1 MEATKEFVDHVILGS
16 HSAKSYIIVEKEMK
30 YQLHCI
36 INRFA
41 LLHEIDVYYSYCS
54 ILSKENQKS
63 LKPSG
68 FSFFPSLRKTLN
80 CMALSFFFCI
90 SRRLF

>member
-54 ILSKENQKS
+54 ILSKRIKRVLNRLDFHFS
-63 LKPSG
+63 LHCE
-68 FSFFPSLRKTLN
+68 RH
-80 CMALSFFFCI
+80 
-90 SRRLF
+90 